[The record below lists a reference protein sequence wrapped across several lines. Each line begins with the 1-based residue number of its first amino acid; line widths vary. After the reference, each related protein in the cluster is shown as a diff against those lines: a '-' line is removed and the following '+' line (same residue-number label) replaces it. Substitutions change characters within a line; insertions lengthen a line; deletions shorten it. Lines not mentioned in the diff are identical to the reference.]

1 MAKMNCNMRKFLGT
15 LAFLCELLVSFGQI
29 GEYGLPTIE
38 CMGVEGDGSQTLRV
52 WGIGRNKTD
61 ALEQA
66 QKNAV
71 KEVIFKG
78 IRTGSKECEM
88 RPLIYEVN
96 AEEKYQYYFNIFFK
110 DDGDYKQYV
119 TMEDRRPLTNKKENT
134 KTQVK
139 YGVTVRVL
147 RAELLQRL
155 INDKIIKP

>member
-1 MAKMNCNMRKFLGT
+1 MRKFLWT
-15 LAFLCELLVSFGQI
+15 LAFLCGLLVSFGQT
-29 GEYGLPTIE
+29 GEYGLPATE

-52 WGIGRNKTD
+52 WGLGRNKTD

-66 QKNAV
+66 KKNAV

-78 IRTGSKECEM
+78 IRNGSKECEM

-96 AEEKYQYYFNIFFK
+96 AGEKYQYYFNVFFK
-110 DDGDYKQYV
+110 DDGDYKLYV
-119 TMEDRRPLTNKKENT
+119 TTEDRRPLTNKKENT
-134 KTQVK
+134 ATQVK

-147 RAELLQRL
+147 RAELRQRL